1 MSHNIKRPIT
11 FNLLAISFV
20 FAWSLK
26 GENFLHRDEQF
37 RKLVRVQEQNYARVR
52 LTPSHTSQFGV
63 ISIVM
68 QKIMYHFQTMET

>member
-20 FAWSLK
+20 FAWSLM

-37 RKLVRVQEQNYARVR
+37 RKLIWVQEQKDGRIR
-52 LTPSHTSQFGV
+52 LTSSHSSLFGV
-63 ISIVM
+63 ISTVI
-68 QKIMYHFQTMET
+68 Q